1 MLEFQAAENGNIE
14 AVTRTPEPSRDS
26 AHSYVSWGEEART
39 SQMRQALISQARV
52 IVELQREVAKL
63 RLIEDLL
70 ESRS

>member
-1 MLEFQAAENGNIE
+1 MLEFTTSENGNIE
-14 AVTRTPEPSRDS
+14 AVQRTPEP
-26 AHSYVSWGEEART
+26 YVNWGEEART